1 MRRRR
6 RWLSDALRCAP
17 VQEKLD
23 TTADEKRRA
32 VDEMHEAGMSMA
44 DLYLLAAAPLCARR
58 LSAHVTQRT
67 VQPQCA
73 IRRGL
78 DFRYNCRLQ
87 LQTERQAKLEW
98 AKERDHAHVSQLAVR
113 NGSSRALLNVQSPTH
128 RAHSSACAH
137 VHTIVRA
144 QRMPLRVAVTSCACV
159 CPQHVPRPVVP
170 VPPTQMCHVL

>member
-1 MRRRR
+1 MR
-6 RWLSDALRCAP
+6 
-17 VQEKLD
+17 
-23 TTADEKRRA
+23 
-32 VDEMHEAGMSMA
+32 H
-44 DLYLLAAAPLCARR
+44 
-58 LSAHVTQRT
+58 SAQCSV
-67 VQPQCA
+67 PQCA

-170 VPPTQMCHVL
+170 VPPTSVPMCFSRGRLQRDVEVLRNRIAELQAEVRAPCPLCAALRVPPMCT